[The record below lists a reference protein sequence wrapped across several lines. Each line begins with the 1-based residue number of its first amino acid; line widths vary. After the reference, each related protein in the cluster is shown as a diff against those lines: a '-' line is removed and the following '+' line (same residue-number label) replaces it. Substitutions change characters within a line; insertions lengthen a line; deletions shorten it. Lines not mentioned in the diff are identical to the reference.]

1 MEVKSRARFSDLL
14 KQPDLT
20 LQEVS
25 EWLDG
30 ATHEERV
37 AAMAGTCKADQRRL
51 FALADGSAATMQ
63 DLVPPGVPDRCEVIF
78 EGTNTLPVFRSFQ
91 KRFARVGGQI
101 SGYNEGF
108 TRPFVGPGY
117 FLVKN
122 THDEP
127 RWLDRGE
134 VVVDYFEVPE
144 ARPVE
149 GWPEVKHNHQGLQ
162 RFVFHHTRDFLRKL
176 SDHVLIGEA
185 YKEETPMMNWFTLVR
200 VEA

>member
-1 MEVKSRARFSDLL
+1 MARKTRTGFTELL
-14 KQPDLT
+14 ARPDLT
-20 LQEVS
+20 LEMVS
-25 EWLDG
+25 DWLDD
-30 ATHEERV
+30 ASHEERV
-37 AAMAGTCKADQRRL
+37 AAMAGTSKADQRRL
-51 FALADGSAATMQ
+51 FGLAEDSTVSLQ
-63 DLVPPGVPDRCEVIF
+63 DLVPPDVPDRCEVVF

-91 KRFARVGGQI
+91 KRFARVGDQI
-101 SGYNEGF
+101 SGYNEGI
-108 TRPFVGPGY
+108 TRPLVGPGY

-122 THDEP
+122 THDRP
-127 RWLDRGE
+127 RWLDRGQ

-149 GWPEVKHNHQGLQ
+149 GWPEVKQNHQGLQ
-162 RFVFHHTRDFLRKL
+162 RFVYHHTRDFLRKL